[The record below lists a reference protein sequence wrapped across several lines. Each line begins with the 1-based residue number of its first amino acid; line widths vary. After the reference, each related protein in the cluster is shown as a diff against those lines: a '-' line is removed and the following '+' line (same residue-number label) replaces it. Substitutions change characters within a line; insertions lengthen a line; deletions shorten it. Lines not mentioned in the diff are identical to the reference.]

1 MGVAEQEPIRMAKP
15 PEPRVD
21 LQQMQFE
28 NPRIITDSRDESIQN
43 MRETIE
49 ILELKVKKLEHML
62 KIKENKIENLT
73 KRLADAGLY

>member
-1 MGVAEQEPIRMAKP
+1 MGIEQEPIQRVGKN
-15 PEPRVD
+15 EPKID
-21 LQQMQFE
+21 LRALKDETQRSVGD
-28 NPRIITDSRDESIQN
+28 NRDESLQN

-62 KIKENKIENLT
+62 KIKENKIEVLT